1 MKILPLALTAIL
13 SFSASMALSQTYN
26 AADMQSG
33 LSMIETNAANAFKEY
48 GIDAD
53 PMALSV
59 GQLAQIVT
67 LLVDPENSSGGNSV
81 KSALEAIVRNN

>member
-1 MKILPLALTAIL
+1 VKILPLALAAAL

-26 AADMQSG
+26 AADMQAG
-33 LSMIETNAANAFKEY
+33 LTMIQTNAANAFKEY

-53 PMALSV
+53 PMALSM

-67 LLVDPENSSGGNSV
+67 LLVDPDSSSGGNSV
-81 KSALEAIVRNN
+81 KSALEAIVRAN